1 MVVFYVDKY
10 NGETFYEK
18 DFWSHK
24 KYFLNWHTE
33 KEWEEYVNRF
43 ERIENLEF

>member
-18 DFWSHK
+18 DFWSYK